1 MCVCV
6 YVCMLYEPKKKVN
19 ERKLSCPRHVATP
32 VGMIVAMRPSMS
44 QCCDYDCYQASRYL
58 PVSASAPISSLFLY
72 KHDKLNKPNIAV
84 GYDMAN
90 LCRIIGVLQQ
100 AAAI

>member
-1 MCVCV
+1 MP
-6 YVCMLYEPKKKVN
+6 LREPN
-19 ERKLSCPRHVATP
+19 SALAMTSTATKP
-32 VGMIVAMRPSMS
+32 AYL
-44 QCCDYDCYQASRYL
+44 CL
-58 PVSASAPISSLFLY
+58 PVSATTFLLFLY